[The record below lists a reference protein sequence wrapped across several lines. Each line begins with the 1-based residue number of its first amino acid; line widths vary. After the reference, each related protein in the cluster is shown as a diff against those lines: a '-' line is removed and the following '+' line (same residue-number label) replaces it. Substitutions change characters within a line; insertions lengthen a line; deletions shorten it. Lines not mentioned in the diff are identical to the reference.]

1 MFISAWTSY
10 TSMSEVTEVKV
21 KGITAKSLTLCALIF
36 IVTYAI
42 FLFSFHPRVA
52 GPDYWFW
59 HYIPYLG
66 WRWYFGWQTI
76 LFPLMVIISLLTLVS
91 RKFMLTKQEWTIV
104 YAVATVVVPSTFWWG
119 IWAWCMN
126 GMLGTEKYKWLI
138 EYLPPT
144 WAPRDYEILAA
155 YHASRSPW
163 EWSIPYAGEW
173 AVPIVMWVLFY
184 LFVNIWLYGLV
195 LIFRKRMIEIEK
207 LPYPVTTTTLTVIN
221 MVTTPVSEG
230 SRRTI
235 IWSKKALLFWIGLII
250 AIVHDLFY
258 EFPTLIFKKPPINI
272 AEWYKP
278 IPRPEPF
285 QRSVTSYSICLE
297 DIGLGFLFPLDI
309 LFTGV
314 LFHWIFLVLLP
325 AIMVSAGVVPTEKRD
340 PGWGSLW
347 AMYFGRD
354 WPGALAYMFNAMTFG
369 VAMYLLFYTRD
380 TWIGLFKKFL
390 RGEEEPGEP
399 VSPRMM
405 WSLFLLGMVVFIIW
419 MVISGIHIVATLAT
433 IPYIIVVWFAVIRYA
448 GEAWGPGLLPWG
460 FRIQQYDREYSWIV
474 TSALGLNKSVTGY
487 GMGYVLSNLTCY
499 QPHSSVIPG
508 IFSYKIALETN
519 TDPKEVFKVQL
530 PTIILASILSV
541 VIGWY
546 TIGVQGL
553 RNWEHSWTTSWDGA
567 LNNGL
572 GAGQSVV
579 KWTEVHPVRWQAAW
593 VGAIL
598 GIILMFLRTTFAWF
612 IINPIA
618 IPLLSLLNFYGYISY
633 TIAFIIKL
641 IVLKVFGVR
650 IYSEYAVPFF
660 VGLFFGSFIMYHW
673 GYPLFL
679 WMWLGKRW
687 IPI

>member
-1 MFISAWTSY
+1 
-10 TSMSEVTEVKV
+10 MSEVTEVKV

-36 IVTYAI
+36 IVTYVI

-52 GPDYWFW
+52 GSDYWFW
-59 HYIPYLG
+59 HYLVYFG
-66 WRWYFGWQTI
+66 WRWYFGWETI

-119 IWAWCMN
+119 LWAWCMN

-163 EWSIPYAGEW
+163 EWSIPYASEW

-230 SRRTI
+230 SKRTI
-235 IWSKKALLFWIGLII
+235 IWSKKALLFWIGFII

-258 EFPTLIFKKPPINI
+258 EFPTMIFKKPPINI

-285 QRSVTSYSICLE
+285 QRSVTSYFICLK

-314 LFHWIFLVLLP
+314 LFHWIFLVLFP
-325 AIMVSAGVVPTEKRD
+325 AIMVSIGVYPAEKRD

-347 AMYFGRD
+347 AIYFRAT
-354 WPGALAYMFNAMTFG
+354 WPEVIAYIFNAMTFG
-369 VAMYLLFYTRD
+369 VAIYLLFYTRE

-405 WSLFLLGMVVFIIW
+405 WSLFLLGMIVFIIW
-419 MVISGIHIVATLAT
+419 MTISGIHIVATLAI
-433 IPYIIVVWFAVIRYA
+433 IPYIIVTWFAVIRYA

-460 FRIQQYDREYSWIV
+460 FRIQGYDRDYSWMV

-553 RNWEHSWTTSWDGA
+553 RNWEHGWTTSWDGA

-572 GAGQSVV
+572 GAGQTVV
-579 KWTEVHPVRWQAAW
+579 KMTEVPPVRWQAPW
-593 VGAIL
+593 VGVVL

-618 IPLLSLLNFYGYISY
+618 IPLLSLLNFYGFISF

-641 IVLKVFGVR
+641 IVLKVLGVR

-673 GYPLFL
+673 GYPIVL
-679 WMWLGKRW
+679 WMRLGKRW